1 MPTITCRLFHAENAA
16 RETILRCLSSFPR
29 AALALFFFFFLASAK
44 QQTASAQCPFVA
56 AILVDAC
63 GPESSNEFMIINS
76 GGGFDPGDLYVDFDP
91 NNNFGGP
98 ENNDINLG
106 AGACNIQPGNA
117 SMITGCSNVISV
129 GPGFMIPPNSFVVL
143 QTASSANTTYD
154 FSSVCTNNQCI
165 YVIQSTCAR
174 SVGAF
179 SNTGSGMR
187 TTTIGLNSNGCSN
200 SYVYDRS
207 LLSGANGDYF
217 LPPASYGN
225 NGCASPPVSL
235 GNPAPDID
243 PLPNQNIC
251 GSSYTLPP
259 ITGTN
264 LTGNEAYYTGPG
276 GTGTSYQPGNTITTS
291 GTYYIYDGAN
301 GCEDEES
308 FTVTFMTP
316 VTPAL
321 TPVGPLCSNDDPV
334 ALSPVQSG
342 INGLWSGTG
351 VSSNSF
357 NPAGL
362 SGTYTLTFT
371 PNPGECANPNTMQVT
386 VNEAPTATGTSLS
399 ECGINN
405 TATFDLTSVNSV
417 VNGNS
422 GNTVLWFMDPNG
434 NTAIG
439 NPASFT
445 SGNTV
450 VFAQVFDGT
459 CYSQFVPVTLTVD
472 PAPTPQLGTDTLCSN
487 SGLYDLTNLQDPN
500 YPNGTW
506 TGPGVSGTSFNPSG
520 LSGNV
525 TVNFTPTGACAQA
538 TNTTI
543 TVNVP
548 GPVTISG
555 IPDTLCIADPPLALP
570 TVQSGYN
577 GTWSGNGV
585 AADTLD
591 PAQAGTGI
599 NTLLFTPAPG
609 ECATLST
616 FDVTIVPGDTVQ
628 LSGLPDTLCVLDEP
642 LALPTSQGGVSG
654 TWSGAGVSNDTL
666 FPAVADTGLL
676 VLTFTPAASAC
687 ASGANDTLYIRPAD
701 IPVISGLP
709 ASVCESELLLPLDTI
724 QGGFAGHWSGPGV
737 VTDTLY
743 PIVVGPDTISLF
755 FVPLAGQCAD
765 TATATLIITPE
776 AVPNLAADTICE
788 NSGLYDLTGLQDP
801 AFPNG
806 TWSGTGVS
814 GTEFDPAGLSG
825 SIALTFTPSA
835 NCAAG
840 ATTNME
846 VLTPAQP
853 SLLQDSTCAGGAAF
867 DLSQLEDPAYPGGAW
882 FGANVSNDTLYPP
895 AGQGGAH
902 PLVYLAPG
910 CADTAYTSVEL
921 LLPPTVSNIT
931 DTCDLNTFEYT
942 VSFDI
947 AGGDPNSYTV
957 NGNPA
962 GAAFTSAPIPSGTP
976 YNFLV
981 DDGNACGPVTI
992 TGVRNCNCATS
1003 AGTMQ
1008 LPPSTL
1014 MLCEGS
1020 DFSVVHNGDEVLD
1033 ADDLL
1038 IFVLHDSS
1046 GTTLGNILAT
1056 SASPTFA
1063 WPGGLQ
1069 AGQTYYVSAVAGND
1083 DGSGGVDLTDPCLS
1097 VAQGVPVSFY
1107 LPSVNISPGDTIC
1120 QGDCYDFTLT
1130 FSGVAPF
1137 DLRYGINSANGLAV
1151 DSLTGNANTFTLT
1164 VCPADYDIDTGMV
1177 TVFTIELQDA
1187 NCLVDNNNQAEE
1199 TLFVAPEVTVD
1210 IVDTLCAGASLLVN
1224 GIVYDENNP
1233 AGTEVIAGG
1242 SSLGCDSTINVQL
1255 SFYPAAVFDLQ
1266 QNLCSGNS
1274 LVVNGTVY
1282 DENNPTGTEVI
1293 PAGSYTGCDST
1304 INVALTFSSGV
1315 VNDLDSLLCPGGSV
1329 LVNGVVYDENNPS
1342 GTETI
1347 PNGSYLGCDSII
1359 NVALVFSPP
1368 AIFNLDSTLCSTQTL
1383 TVNGTVYSAVNPSGI
1398 EVLPGAAY
1406 LGCDSTVMV
1415 NLSFYP
1421 PAEGDLLSTLCPG
1434 DSVVIN
1440 GNVYNEAN
1448 PIGTELLA
1456 GASVNGCDSVVN
1468 VNLNF
1473 YPPALGA
1480 FFATLCP
1487 GESIAIGGTV
1497 YDENNPAGTVV
1508 IPGGSY
1514 TGCDSTVVVNLDF
1527 HPPAVNNLTDELCDG
1542 GSITVNGNVYNAANP
1557 SGTEILPGAGVNGCD
1572 SIVNINL
1579 TFAPPVVVNLDTS
1592 LCSGEFIYVNGNLYN
1607 ASNPTG
1613 TEVVPNGSVDGCD
1626 STILVSVSYYPPAV
1640 GYLDTILQP
1649 GEFIVVN
1656 GTLYDHTNLSGTELF
1671 PGGSYTGCDST
1682 LHVTLMYEGDLEAFV
1697 STTSPACPGGFDGTV
1712 TVGGATG
1719 GLPPYTVI
1727 FDVFDQVTTDSFPV
1741 VFTGV
1746 EAGPHLV
1753 EIIDATGVVL
1763 ELNVEV
1769 QPAPELF
1776 LDLGSGYE
1784 VLLGASV
1791 TLLAQR
1797 NFEPATWAWSPP
1809 DYLDCTDC
1817 PEPLSTPEDDI
1828 LYTLVATSE
1837 EGCTVTDEVQVTVRK
1852 VRRIYVP
1859 NAFSPN
1865 GDGINDILTVFA
1877 GNQVEVVEQFMI
1889 FDRWGANVFAVENLA
1904 PNDVSRGWN
1913 GRHKGKPMDAGVFA
1927 WFAKV
1932 RFIDGHT
1939 EIFEGDVLLMR

>member
-1 MPTITCRLFHAENAA
+1 MPPNISRSFHSDNGLRKAFA
-16 RETILRCLSSFPR
+16 RYGTNSIWAVP
-29 AALALFFFFFLASAK
+29 ALFLFFFLASSK
-44 QQTASAQCPFVA
+44 QQTALAQCPFVA
-56 AILVDAC
+56 AIMVDAC
-63 GPESSNEFMIINS
+63 GPESANEFIIINS
-76 GGGFDPGDLYVDFDP
+76 GGGFDPGDLFVDFDL
-91 NNNFGGP
+91 NNNIIGP
-98 ENNDINLG
+98 ENNDINFG
-106 AGACNIQPGNA
+106 PGACGIQAGNP
-117 SMITGCSNVISV
+117 SLITGCSNVIAV
-129 GPGFMIPPNSFVVL
+129 GPGFMIPPNAFVVL
-143 QTASSANTTYD
+143 QTSAGANTTYD
-154 FSSVCTNNQCI
+154 FSGVCGQGQCI
-165 YVIQSTCAR
+165 YVIQSTCFR
-174 SVGAF
+174 SAGAF
-179 SNTGSGMR
+179 TNVGSGTR

-200 SYVYDRS
+200 SYTYDRN
-207 LLSGANGDYF
+207 LLSGADGDYH
-217 LPPASYGN
+217 LPPLTYGN
-225 NGCASPPVSL
+225 NGCTSPPVSL

-243 PLPNQNIC
+243 PLPNQNVC
-251 GSSYTLPP
+251 GTSFTFPP

-264 LTGNEAYYTGPG
+264 LTGNQAYYTGPG
-276 GTGTSYQPGNTITTS
+276 GTGTSYQPGNTITTP
-291 GTYYIYDGAN
+291 GVYYIYDGAN

-308 FTVTFMTP
+308 FTLTLQTP

-334 ALSPVQSG
+334 ALSTVQSG

-351 VSSNSF
+351 VNNNSF

-371 PNPGECANPNTMQVT
+371 PNPGQCANANTLQVT
-386 VNEAPTATGTSLS
+386 VNAAPSATGTSLS
-399 ECGINN
+399 ECGVNN
-405 TATFDLTSVNSV
+405 TATFDLTSVNNV

-422 GNTVLWFMDPNG
+422 SNSVLWFMDPNG

-439 NPASFT
+439 NPSSFT

-450 VFAQVFDGT
+450 VFAQVYDGT
-459 CYSQFVPVTLTVD
+459 CFSELVPVTLTVD
-472 PAPTPQLGTDTLCSN
+472 PAPTPQLGTDTLCNN

-506 TGPGVSGTSFNPSG
+506 TGPGVSGTNFNPAG

-525 TVNFTPTGACAQA
+525 TLNFTPTGACAQA

-548 GPVTISG
+548 GPVSITG
-555 IPDTLCIADPPLALP
+555 VPDTLCLADPPLALP

-577 GTWSGNGV
+577 GSWSGNGV

-591 PAQAGTGI
+591 PAQAGTGVH
-599 NTLLFTPAPG
+599 TLLFTPGPG
-609 ECATLST
+609 ECATLSS
-616 FDVTIVPGDTVQ
+616 FDITIVPGDTVL

-642 LALPTSQGGVSG
+642 LALPTMQGGVSG
-654 TWSGAGVSNDTL
+654 SWSGAGVSNDTL

-676 VLTFTPAASAC
+676 VLTFTPASSAC
-687 ASGANDTLYIRPAD
+687 AAGANDTLYIRQAD

-709 ASVCESELLLPLDTI
+709 ASVCESELALPLDTL

-737 VTDTLY
+737 VSDTLY
-743 PIVVGPDTISLF
+743 PIVVGPDTITLF

-765 TATATLIITPE
+765 TATASLIITAE
-776 AVPNLAADTICE
+776 AVPMLAADTICE

-814 GTEFDPAGLSG
+814 GNEFDPAGLSG

-835 NCAAG
+835 GCAAG

-846 VLTPAQP
+846 VLMPAQP
-853 SLLQDSTCAGGAAF
+853 NLLQDSTCAGGAAY
-867 DLSQLEDPAYPGGAW
+867 DLSQLEDPAFPGGTW
-882 FGANVSNDTLYPP
+882 FGANVSNDTLFPP

-902 PLVYLAPG
+902 PLAYLAPG

-921 LLPPTVSNIT
+921 LLPPSVSNIVE
-931 DTCDLNTFEYT
+931 TCDLNTFEYT
-942 VSFDI
+942 VSLDI
-947 AGGDPNSYTV
+947 AGGDPTTYTV

-962 GAAFTSAPIPSGTP
+962 GASFTSTPIPSGTP
-976 YNFLV
+976 YNFFV
-981 DDGNACGPVTI
+981 DDGNGCGPVTI
-992 TGVRNCNCATS
+992 TGVRNCNCTTS
-1003 AGTMQ
+1003 AGSMQ
-1008 LPPSTL
+1008 LPPSPL

-1033 ADDLL
+1033 GNDLL
-1038 IFVLHDSS
+1038 VFVLHDSS

-1056 SASPTFA
+1056 SSTTAFS

-1083 DGSGGVDLTDPCLS
+1083 DGSGGVDLNDPCLS
-1097 VAQGVPVSFY
+1097 VAQGVAVSFY

-1120 QGDCYDFTLT
+1120 QGDCHDFALT
-1130 FSGVAPF
+1130 FTGVGPF
-1137 DLRYGINSANGLAV
+1137 DLRYGINSVNGLAV
-1151 DSLTGNANTFTLT
+1151 DSLTSNGNNYTLT
-1164 VCPADYDIDTGMV
+1164 VCPADYGIDTGMV

-1199 TLFVAPEVTVD
+1199 TLYVAPEVTVD
-1210 IVDTLCAGASLLVN
+1210 IVDTLCAGDSLVVN
-1224 GIVYDENNP
+1224 GVVYNENNSS
-1233 AGTEVIAGG
+1233 GVEVIPGG

-1255 SFYPAAVFDLQ
+1255 SFHPAAVFDLQ

-1274 LVVNGTVY
+1274 LTVNGTVY

-1293 PAGSYTGCDST
+1293 PGGSFTGCDST
-1304 INVALTFSSGV
+1304 INVMLTFSSGV

-1329 LVNGVVYDENNPS
+1329 LVNGVVYDQNNPT

-1359 NVALVFSPP
+1359 NVALSFSAP
-1368 AIFNLDSTLCSTQTL
+1368 AIFNLDSTLCSNQTV
-1383 TVNGTVYSAVNPSGI
+1383 TVNGTVYSEFNPAGT
-1398 EVLPGAAY
+1398 EVLPGASY

-1421 PAEGDLLSTLCPG
+1421 PAEGDLLSTLCSG
-1434 DSVVIN
+1434 DSIVIN

-1448 PIGTELLA
+1448 PEGMEVLA
-1456 GASVNGCDSVVN
+1456 GASVNGCDSILN
-1468 VNLNF
+1468 ISLNF
-1473 YPPALGA
+1473 HPPALGA

-1487 GESIAIGGTV
+1487 GESITIGGVV
-1497 YDENNPAGTVV
+1497 YDENNPMGSVV

-1527 HPPAVNNLTDELCDG
+1527 YPPAVNNLDDELCDG
-1542 GSITVNGNVYNAANP
+1542 GSIVVNSTVYDAANP
-1557 SGTEILPGAGVNGCD
+1557 TGMETLPGASVNGCD

-1592 LCSGEFIYVNGNLYN
+1592 LCAGEFIYVNGNLYN

-1649 GEFIVVN
+1649 GESIIVN
-1656 GTLYDHTNLSGTELF
+1656 GTLYDHTNLSGTEIF

-1682 LHVTLMYEGDLEAFV
+1682 LHITLMYEGDLEAFV
-1697 STTSPACPGGFDGTV
+1697 STTSPSCPGGFDGTV

-1727 FDVFDQVTTDSFPV
+1727 FDVFDQVTTDTFPV
-1741 VFTGV
+1741 VFTDV

-1763 ELNVEV
+1763 EMNIEV

-1776 LDLGSGYE
+1776 LDLGDGYE
-1784 VLLGASV
+1784 VPLGDAVVLQS
-1791 TLLAQR
+1791 QR
-1797 NFEPATWAWSPP
+1797 NFEPATWEWSPP
-1809 DYLDCTDC
+1809 DYLDCADC
-1817 PEPLSTPEDDI
+1817 PDPVSTPQDDI

-1837 EGCTVTDEVQVTVRK
+1837 DGCTVTDEVQVTVKK
-1852 VRRIYVP
+1852 VRRIFVP

-1865 GDGINDILTVFA
+1865 GDGINDLLSVFA
-1877 GNQVEVVEQFMI
+1877 GPQVEVVEQFMI
-1889 FDRWGANVFAVENLA
+1889 FDRWGANVFSSENFA
-1904 PNDVSRGWN
+1904 PNDVTRGWD
-1913 GRHKGKPMDAGVFA
+1913 GRHKGKPMDPAVFT

-1939 EIFEGDVLLMR
+1939 EIFEGDVVLMR